1 MHFAA
6 RVANVNES
14 ATLAV
19 STKARA
25 LARQG
30 KDVVD
35 LGGGDPDFI
44 TPAHIREAAARAM
57 NDGLTHY
64 VNSRGIPELL
74 TAIAAKFAREN
85 GLTYEPATEI
95 LVTPGGKQAIFEVMM
110 GLVGPG
116 DEVIIIE
123 PAWVSYVPCVH
134 LAGAT
139 PVTVSLPADDNWTL
153 TRTALEAAVT
163 PRTRL
168 ILVNS
173 PSNPTGHVMRR
184 EELEAVAAVAA
195 AHDLL
200 VLSDEIYEHLLY
212 DGHHHIPFASL
223 PGMADRTLTVNGFSK
238 SYAMTGWRLG
248 YVAGRRQIIGEI
260 FKVHSHSVTCATS
273 FVQAGGVAAL
283 TGPQACIQ
291 EMLAAYD
298 RRRHLVTDGFNA
310 IPGVRCPTIEGAF
323 YAFVDIRGAGMDSV
337 TFATRLLEEVHVA
350 VTPGVAF
357 GEAGEG
363 FIRLSFANS
372 DDLLRKAIERTAAL
386 LRGAAVP
393 A

>member
-1 MHFAA
+1 MRFAA
-6 RVANVNES
+6 RVSEVTES

-19 STKARA
+19 SNKARA

-30 KDVVD
+30 VDVVD

-44 TPAHIREAAARAM
+44 TPAHIREAAEQAM
-57 NDGLTHY
+57 NAGQTHY

-74 TAIAAKFAREN
+74 TALADKLLREN
-85 GLTYEPATEI
+85 GLTYDPATEI
-95 LVTPGGKQAIFEVMM
+95 LVAPGGKQAIYETVMA
-110 GLVGPG
+110 LVGPG
-116 DEVIIIE
+116 DEVIIPE
-123 PAWVSYVPCVH
+123 PAWVSYVPCVQ

-139 PVTVSLPADDNWTL
+139 PVPVALPADDNWRL
-153 TRTALEAAVT
+153 DREALEAAVT

-168 ILVNS
+168 IIVNS

-184 EELEAVAAVAA
+184 EEMEAVAEVAA

-212 DGHHHIPFASL
+212 DDHRHIPFGTL

-248 YVAGRRQIIGEI
+248 YVAARREIIGQV

-273 FVQAGGVAAL
+273 FAQAGAVAAL
-283 TGPQACIQ
+283 TGPQDCIQ
-291 EMLAAYD
+291 EMLAAYT
-298 RRRHLVTDGFNA
+298 RRRALVTDGFNS
-310 IPGVRCPTIEGAF
+310 IPGLRCPTIEGAF
-323 YAFVDIRGAGMDSV
+323 YAFVDVRGTGQDSA
-337 TFATRLLEEVHVA
+337 TFATRLLDEAHVA

-357 GEAGEG
+357 GAAGEG
-363 FIRLSFANS
+363 FVRLSFANS
-372 DDLLRKAIERTAAL
+372 DEMLTKAVERTAKCSAP
-386 LRGAAVP
+386 RQP

>member
-6 RVANVNES
+6 RVAHVNES

-44 TPAHIREAAARAM
+44 TPAHIRQAAEQAM
-57 NDGLTHY
+57 NSGLTHY

-74 TAIAAKFAREN
+74 TAIADKFDREN
-85 GLTYEPATEI
+85 GLTYDPATEI
-95 LVTPGGKQAIFEVMM
+95 LVTPGGKQAIFAVMLA
-110 GLVGPG
+110 LVEPG
-116 DEVIIIE
+116 DEVIIPE

-139 PVTVSLPADDNWTL
+139 PVPLALPADDNWTL
-153 TRTALEAAVT
+153 TRAALEAAVT
-163 PRTRL
+163 PRTRIIL
-168 ILVNS
+168 INS
-173 PSNPTGHVMRR
+173 PSNPTGHVMRP
-184 EELEAVAAVAA
+184 EELQAVADVAA

-200 VLSDEIYEHLLY
+200 VLSDEIYEHILF
-212 DGHHHIPFASL
+212 DGHGHVPFASL

-238 SYAMTGWRLG
+238 TYAMTGWRLG
-248 YVAGRRQIIGEI
+248 YVAARREIIGQV

-283 TGPQACIQ
+283 TGPQDCIP
-291 EMLAAYD
+291 EMLAAYT
-298 RRRHLVTDGFNA
+298 RRRQLVTDGFNA
-310 IPGVRCPTIEGAF
+310 IPGLHCPTVEGAF
-323 YAFVDIRGAGMDSV
+323 YAFLDIRGTGMDSV
-337 TFATRLLEEVHVA
+337 TFASRLLDEAYVA
-350 VTPGVAF
+350 VTPGIAF
-357 GEAGEG
+357 GQAGEG
-363 FIRLSFANS
+363 FVRLSFANS
-372 DDLLRKAIERTAAL
+372 DHLLQKAVERTAAL
-386 LRGAAVP
+386 LQGAAVR

>member
-57 NDGLTHY
+57 DDGLTHY

-74 TAIAAKFAREN
+74 TAIADKFAREN
-85 GLTYEPATEI
+85 GLTYDPATEI

-139 PVTVSLPADDNWTL
+139 PVTVSLPADENWTL
-153 TRTALEAAVT
+153 TRAALEAAVT

-212 DGHHHIPFASL
+212 DGHRHIPFASL
-223 PGMADRTLTVNGFSK
+223 PGMADRTLTANGFSK

-248 YVAGRRQIIGEI
+248 YVAGRKQIIGEI
-260 FKVHSHSVTCATS
+260 FKVHSHSITCATS

-298 RRRHLVTDGFNA
+298 RRRRLVTDGFNA
-310 IPGVRCPTIEGAF
+310 IPGVQCPPIEGAF
-323 YAFVDIRGAGMDSV
+323 YAFVDIRGTGMDSV
-337 TFATRLLEEVHVA
+337 TFATRLLEEAHVA

-357 GEAGEG
+357 GQAGEG

-386 LRGAAVP
+386 LQGAAAP